1 LFHIFLFRYVG
12 DDDDVVDDK
21 SRCSSA
27 KKLLEKLKREAESRK
42 KQKLKLTETPDP
54 KHTNDE
60 QNSEENVSH
69 HQQCKTQNKL
79 SKNKDRK
86 RKQSENDRLE
96 ERTVENEEPD
106 CLQKRLLEDGESSEE
121 PASKV
126 KRRKIRNK
134 EHDKVNYTGHKNLKE
149 TDLHTK
155 KLKTNKI
162 LNSTPTPHHDL
173 KQDSSENES
182 DDSSSSSVEDD
193 DDGDEDSL
201 PLLNETKDDVPFD
214 DDGDEDSSP
223 LLNETKEDVPFDDE
237 MDQEDLTSSNNVEK
251 VDNPNEIGG
260 FTVLGEVKGKAHKQ
274 VCSSC
279 ALCNLIGVN
288 EEKILPTN
296 IHLNL

>member
-1 LFHIFLFRYVG
+1 MFHIFLFRYVG

-69 HQQCKTQNKL
+69 RQQCKTQNKL

-86 RKQSENDRLE
+86 WKQSENDRLE

-106 CLQKRLLEDGESSEE
+106 CLQKRLLEDSESSEE

-134 EHDKVNYTGHKNLKE
+134 EHDKVDYTGQKNLKE

-193 DDGDEDSL
+193 DDGDEDSS
-201 PLLNETKDDVPFD
+201 PLLNETKD
-214 DDGDEDSSP
+214 
-223 LLNETKEDVPFDDE
+223 DVPFDDE

>member
-1 LFHIFLFRYVG
+1 MFHIFLFRYVE

-69 HQQCKTQNKL
+69 RQQCKTQNKL

-106 CLQKRLLEDGESSEE
+106 CLQKRLLEDSESSEE
-121 PASKV
+121 PALKV

-134 EHDKVNYTGHKNLKE
+134 EHDKVDYTGHKNLKE

-193 DDGDEDSL
+193 DDGDEDSS
-201 PLLNETKDDVPFD
+201 PLLNETKD
-214 DDGDEDSSP
+214 
-223 LLNETKEDVPFDDE
+223 DVPFDDE